1 MYDMVDLSILPSEY
15 LPDDYDGPTAGSID
29 DIIGMYGKCVVFSGD
44 KLLGNWLDSVL
55 VI

>member
-1 MYDMVDLSILPSEY
+1 MVDLSILPSEY

-29 DIIGMYGKCVVFSGD
+29 DIIGMYGKCVVFSDD